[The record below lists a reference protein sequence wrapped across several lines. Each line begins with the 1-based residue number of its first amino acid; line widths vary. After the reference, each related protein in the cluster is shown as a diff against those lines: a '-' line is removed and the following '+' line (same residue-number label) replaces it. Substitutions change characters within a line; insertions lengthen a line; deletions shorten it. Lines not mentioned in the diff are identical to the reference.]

1 MNITYDSHDKLFSI
15 HNLDYEY
22 LSLICSML
30 NKKIK
35 ELEYNISKLQIA
47 KEEIIDVEL
56 KKQINQQI
64 RYYKN
69 LLKQIILDVKT
80 INNIL
85 EMII

>member
-1 MNITYDSHDKLFSI
+1 
-15 HNLDYEY
+15 
-22 LSLICSML
+22 ML